1 VTDAILVINAGSS
14 SLKFSLFP
22 GKQRPSRQDLICEG
36 EFEGIRDRAHLTIK
50 DGAGGALADEFL
62 KEGATHEDAL
72 AVLLR
77 RLDQHFPRQE
87 LIAAGHRVVHGG
99 AIYREPVLIDAEVVA
114 ELTRLVPLAPSHQP
128 HNLAAVAALSK
139 LHPALPQVACFDTA
153 FHHTQPKVATTFA
166 LPQSLTDEGVR
177 RYGFHGLS
185 YEYIASVLPEVIGAP
200 AANGCVVVAHLG
212 SGASMCGM
220 KQRRS
225 VATTMSF
232 TALDGLPMAR
242 RCGNLDPGVVLYLL
256 EQKGMSAAAVSDLL
270 YHSSGLLGVSGIS
283 DDMKTLLASDKPEA
297 REAVDLFVYRIC
309 RELGSLV
316 AALGGFDA
324 LVFTAGIGEH
334 APEIRH
340 QVCKQAAWLGL
351 DIDQAANQTGG
362 RRLTKPGSPTS
373 AWMIP
378 TDEDLMIARHTRRLI
393 DAPIGAQQTISRHA
407 S

>member
-1 VTDAILVINAGSS
+1 
-14 SLKFSLFP
+14 
-22 GKQRPSRQDLICEG
+22 
-36 EFEGIRDRAHLTIK
+36 
-50 DGAGGALADEFL
+50 
-62 KEGATHEDAL
+62 
-72 AVLLR
+72 
-77 RLDQHFPRQE
+77 
-87 LIAAGHRVVHGG
+87 
-99 AIYREPVLIDAEVVA
+99 
-114 ELTRLVPLAPSHQP
+114 
-128 HNLAAVAALSK
+128 
-139 LHPALPQVACFDTA
+139 
-153 FHHTQPKVATTFA
+153 
-166 LPQSLTDEGVR
+166 
-177 RYGFHGLS
+177 
-185 YEYIASVLPEVIGAP
+185 
-200 AANGCVVVAHLG
+200 VVAHLG

-220 KQRRS
+220 KRRRS
-225 VATTMSF
+225 TATTMSF

-334 APEIRH
+334 APEIRRR
-340 QVCKQAAWLGL
+340 VCKHSAWLGL
-351 DIDQAANQTGG
+351 DIDEAANLAG
-362 RRLTKPGSPTS
+362 RLRLTKAGSRTS
-373 AWMIP
+373 AWVVP

-393 DAPIGAQQTISRHA
+393 SAPPGTQEMIRRHA